1 MNPPKDSKESDVRF
15 VKYIKGNH
23 EDKDYRGLHI
33 QLTKIIGEKVKKWP
47 LLHGGLD
54 EAITNVCHHAYPSTL
69 QIREKDKNWYLTGAF
84 NENTKELKIVFCDQ
98 GIGVPASLPT
108 SKIWEKVLE
117 SIASV
122 PAINRRKHATL
133 LKAAM
138 EVSRTSTDQTDRGKG
153 LPDMK
158 EFIRQ
163 RGAGYLAL
171 MSGYGLYKLTVGE
184 NGETHKTDTLNHP
197 VEGTLIIWRVQL

>member
-1 MNPPKDSKESDVRF
+1 
-15 VKYIKGNH
+15 
-23 EDKDYRGLHI
+23 
-33 QLTKIIGEKVKKWP
+33 
-47 LLHGGLD
+47 
-54 EAITNVCHHAYPSTL
+54 
-69 QIREKDKNWYLTGAF
+69 
-84 NENTKELKIVFCDQ
+84 
-98 GIGVPASLPT
+98 VPASLPT

>member
-1 MNPPKDSKESDVRF
+1 V
-15 VKYIKGNH
+15 
-23 EDKDYRGLHI
+23 
-33 QLTKIIGEKVKKWP
+33 T
-47 LLHGGLD
+47 
-54 EAITNVCHHAYPSTL
+54 
-69 QIREKDKNWYLTGAF
+69 REKDRNWYLTGAF
-84 NENTKELKIVFCDQ
+84 NDKTRELKIVFCDQ

-108 SKIWEKVLE
+108 SKIWEKVLD
-117 SIASV
+117 SIAKVPSV
-122 PAINRRKHATL
+122 NRRKHATL

-138 EVSRTSTDQTDRGKG
+138 EVSRTSTDKTDRGKG

-171 MSGYGLYKLTVGE
+171 MSGHGLYKLTVNK